1 MNTSALDPRSVPVPT
16 RLVGRLGLAVALL
29 TAACG
34 GIGDDPSL
42 GTSVQAIETTITPS
56 FSLDHGPRFFE
67 AQVSAPDVVVAGA
80 PIAVSLRFRNTGTI
94 VRTVDDTWQVGGEH
108 YTVSSVHFTI
118 DRSAPAGFRVA
129 EVTELSS
136 NAGDLPLPAAT
147 DTAWSSDVSLHLRC
161 ENPGRFRVFVSA
173 ELGYTELHT
182 HVPTPEDAVS
192 DVDPRDPLYA
202 AFGTEFERTPRTV
215 SFNTAVVIDCTGL
228 LTEAEEPPPPLP
240 PRLLRNLSQDGAT
253 LDPGATIERA
263 VE

>member
-1 MNTSALDPRSVPVPT
+1 MNTSARSLRSVSVPT

-34 GIGDDPSL
+34 GIGNDPSL

-56 FSLDHGPRFFE
+56 FSLDHGPRLFE
-67 AQVSAPDVVVAGA
+67 AQISAPDAVEAGA
-80 PIAVSLRFRNTGTI
+80 PIAVSIRFRNTGTV
-94 VRTVDDTWQVGGEH
+94 VRIVDDTWQVGGEH
-108 YTVSSVHFTI
+108 YTVSSVRFTI

-182 HVPTPEDAVS
+182 HIPTPEDAVTE
-192 DVDPRDPLYA
+192 VDPRDPLYA
-202 AFGTEFERTPRTV
+202 AFGTEIERTPRTV
-215 SFNTAVVIDCTGL
+215 SFNTSVVIDCTGI
-228 LTEAEEPPPPLP
+228 LTEAEEPLR
-240 PRLLRNLSQDGAT
+240 PRTFRALSLDGAGLSLGTT
-253 LDPGATIERA
+253 LEPTVER
-263 VE
+263 